1 MVATMTTKIENVWQE
16 LESATSGRAD
26 SGRISRKLPLAA
38 PCTIYFAVE
47 KPSGNFLLL
56 MEVEKKHLVLMEH
69 APRLQEI
76 SLTVESA
83 DEENMALLCLRTNHI
98 KYNDI
103 FSTLATDLSHYLARH
118 STSSQ
123 AVSSFFNR
131 LGNWQRFFDKGFDGL
146 GVEAQMG
153 LYGEL
158 YLLDTILAHSSSA
171 ANIVAAWTGPGGT
184 PHDFQF
190 PGVAVEVK
198 ASATKSPQK
207 MMISSEN
214 QLDNSL
220 GSDLF
225 VFFLSVAMQKGSG
238 CTLPSIVGR
247 LRQRLAQ
254 TPVAGQFDDRL
265 YQAGYLDE
273 HARMYDKTGFVNK
286 EILVY
291 KVDDAFPKLTG
302 HDLPDG
308 VGDLKYSVV
317 VDCCKKFEISPDVL
331 MTLITEVVND

>member
-1 MVATMTTKIENVWQE
+1 M
-16 LESATSGRAD
+16 
-26 SGRISRKLPLAA
+26 
-38 PCTIYFAVE
+38 
-47 KPSGNFLLL
+47 LL
-56 MEVEKKHLVLMEH
+56 MEVEKKHLALMEH

-83 DEENMALLCLRTNHI
+83 DDENMALLCLRTNHV

-123 AVSSFFNR
+123 VVSSFFSR
-131 LGNWQRFFDKGFDGL
+131 LGNWQRFFDKGAGGL
-146 GVEAQMG
+146 GIEAQMG

-158 YLLDTILAHSSSA
+158 YFLDTVLTNSNS
-171 ANIVAAWTGPGGT
+171 VAGMVTSWTGPEGT
-184 PHDFQF
+184 SHDFQF

-198 ASATKSPQK
+198 ASAIKSPQK
-207 MMISSEN
+207 MIISNEN

-220 GSDLF
+220 CGDLF

-238 CTLPSIVGR
+238 CTLSSIVGR

-254 TPVAGQFDDRL
+254 TPVAGLFDDRL

-273 HARMYDKTGFVNK
+273 HARMYDQAGFVNK

-317 VDCCKKFEISPDVL
+317 VDCCKNFETSLDVL
-331 MTLITEVVND
+331 MTLITEAMND